1 MDSRGDYILLGFF
14 LALVLKVSA
23 IAEFPRTAGNSESWL
38 HLTNNEINLN
48 NNNIAPPS
56 SHPDIQEVNPA
67 HIQQIHELWTELQQ
81 GPGISV
87 IESQMGYPLVHQ
99 GIQTFDGGSQMGQ
112 ITSYNPI
119 DNPEAWESF
128 QNIITLST
136 NHNQFA
142 SNSRGQHVE
151 SDNFDSSC
159 PRNVEQLFSQGKQV
173 AQFPPS
179 YSISETVHPE
189 SFQNSENFLFPPSQ
203 TGVGYSEQFPSY
215 STLPISDRKDL
226 GSSLEMR
233 DYRAFPINNISLND
247 IPQAL
252 KTPISNG
259 QLIQN
264 SFDQMGETF
273 QDLANYRVQP
283 TESLLGK
290 GGNPNFIHIPIPTTE
305 CDMFTANFF
314 GKFAPSQSLHKC
326 KESNY

>member
-1 MDSRGDYILLGFF
+1 MDSRGDFILLGCC
-14 LALVLKVSA
+14 LALILTVSA
-23 IAEFPRTAGNSESWL
+23 ITEFPRTSGNSEWWL

-48 NNNIAPPS
+48 KNNIAPPS

-67 HIQQIHELWTELQQ
+67 DIQQIHELWTELQQ

-128 QNIITLST
+128 QNIITSST

-142 SNSRGQHVE
+142 SNSHGQHVE

-173 AQFPPS
+173 AQFLPR
-179 YSISETVHPE
+179 YSTSETVHPEALQNSEKLVHPE

-215 STLPISDRKDL
+215 STLPMSDWKEL
-226 GSSLEMR
+226 GNKSVEMR
-233 DYRAFPINNISLND
+233 DDRAFPINNISLND
-247 IPQAL
+247 IPQAFAN
-252 KTPISNG
+252 PISN
-259 QLIQN
+259 
-264 SFDQMGETF
+264 
-273 QDLANYRVQP
+273 
-283 TESLLGK
+283 
-290 GGNPNFIHIPIPTTE
+290 
-305 CDMFTANFF
+305 
-314 GKFAPSQSLHKC
+314 APSSPEKA
-326 KESNY
+326 